1 MALKGFM
8 RLRLR
13 LRLRLRKRYGHRLVA
28 QEKNKT
34 IK

>member
-8 RLRLR
+8 RLR